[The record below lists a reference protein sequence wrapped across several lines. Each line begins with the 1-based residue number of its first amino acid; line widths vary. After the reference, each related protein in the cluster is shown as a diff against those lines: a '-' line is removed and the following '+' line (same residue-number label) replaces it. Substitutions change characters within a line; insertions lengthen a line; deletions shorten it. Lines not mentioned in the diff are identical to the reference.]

1 MQVWGEFLVIRQAY
15 LLYSVIMGPLHAE
28 VSMLT
33 LVCSAVFRSSMTA
46 VSFCADFSF

>member
-1 MQVWGEFLVIRQAY
+1 MLVWSECLVIRQAY
-15 LLYSVIMGPLHAE
+15 LYSVIMGPLHGE

-46 VSFCADFSF
+46 VPFCAGFSF